1 MAEDGTC
8 RGRTLLVKPLIAI
21 VFLIGLFV
29 GVFLLVT
36 QYYTNVLFEGVEREY
51 RQGLINTVSVARNTI
66 EPILAKV
73 RSGTISPEEA
83 LRRIRPVVRAM
94 TYEDRNGKNYVFMSS
109 YRGIMLV
116 QPFEPDRELTDQW
129 DLRDVRG
136 TYIIR
141 ELARAAREHPKGS
154 FVRYYYYTLPTVHDV
169 QEKLAYV
176 VGLPEIES
184 YMGTGI
190 YMSSVLEDQRRIVAK
205 IRYVSIGLLVM
216 FLVPV
221 CIAAF
226 VVLNRNR
233 RLIEERESRAKAEES
248 LKASEAKYRSI
259 FENSVMGIFQ
269 SSPDGRV
276 LGGNPAFSRILGYA
290 APEEMVEALT
300 DVTRQLYVSPCERE
314 RFRNALAEQGHV
326 EGFETEFYRKDG
338 TKVWASVNARA
349 VRDADGNIAYYE
361 GTVEDI
367 TERKKSEEALRT
379 SQLQLSEAMDLASIV
394 YWEMDLPEEVFV
406 FNDPFYAFCGTTAE
420 REGGYRMTR
429 EEYAVRFVLPEDRP
443 LFHRTVEEN
452 RVLGGP
458 AGSPADSEHRIIRR
472 DGEVRNVLVRTRIVR
487 DDKGQV
493 VKIYGAIQDITE
505 RKLAERAL
513 VDSEEKYRNV
523 VENSL
528 IGFYIIKDGLFR
540 YVNRQFCE
548 IVGYGYDEIVDRL
561 GPLDIAHPD
570 DREMVAENIRKR
582 TAGEAE
588 RIEYDFRT
596 VRKDGRIV
604 NLRVIGATTIFQ
616 GERVPSGS
624 IIDVTREKTL
634 EGQLLH
640 SQKMEAVGTLAG
652 GIAHDFNNILTALVG
667 YADLLKMTTRD
678 ETLLAYVD
686 QILSASQKATDL
698 VRGLLAFSRQQ
709 AIIPKPVGM
718 NTIVKGTERLLRRLV
733 TEDIEVK
740 ISLAPEEIIITADTT
755 QIDQILFNLA
765 TNARDAMPGGGTLT
779 IETRAV
785 ELTEEFRHLHG
796 YGEPGRY
803 ALLCV
808 SDTGVGMDR
817 KTVERAFEPFFT
829 TKEVG
834 KGTGLGLSTVYG
846 IVKQHNG
853 YVSLYSEPGEGTTF
867 HIYLPTVTGAGR
879 EEEQAPLPVVEGGH
893 EIILIAEDNDMV
905 RDLIGQVLTR
915 HGYTT
920 IKAVDGAD
928 AVERFRKAG
937 NIDLLI
943 LDSVMPGM
951 NGRQV
956 YNEIQKLKPDVRVIF
971 TSGYTR
977 DIFLDKGIEDGDLNF
992 IQKPIMPDILL
1003 KKVRE
1008 VLRDGKDPL

>member
-1 MAEDGTC
+1 MAED
-8 RGRTLLVKPLIAI
+8 RTRRVTSSLIKPLIAI
-21 VFLIGLFV
+21 MVLACLFV
-29 GVFLLVT
+29 GGFLVVT
-36 QYYTNVLFEGVEREY
+36 QYYSDTLFESVEKEY
-51 RQGLINTVSVARNTI
+51 RQGLINTVSVARNII
-66 EPILAKV
+66 EPTLAKV
-73 RSGTISPEEA
+73 RSGEIGREEA

-109 YRGIMLV
+109 YDGIMLV
-116 QPFEPDRELTDQW
+116 QPYEPEREMTNQW

-141 ELARAAREHPKGS
+141 ELVRAAREHPEGS

-176 VGLPEIES
+176 VGLPEVGS
-184 YMGTGI
+184 YIGTGI
-190 YMSSVLEDQRRIVAK
+190 YMSTVLNDQRRIVTK
-205 IRYVSIGLLVM
+205 IRHVSIWLLIL

-221 CIAAF
+221 CVAAL
-226 VVLNRNR
+226 VILNRNR
-233 RLIEERESRAKAEES
+233 RLLDEKESRARAEKGLAE
-248 LKASEAKYRSI
+248 SEAKYRSI

-269 SSPDGRV
+269 SSPEGRV

-290 APEEMVEALT
+290 TPEEMVEALT
-300 DVTRQLYVSPCERE
+300 DVTRQLYVTPGDRA
-314 RFRNALAEQGHV
+314 RFRGALEQQGYV

-349 VRDADGNIAYYE
+349 VKDSDGNIAYYE
-361 GTVEDI
+361 GTVENI
-367 TERKKSEEALRT
+367 TERKRSEEALRT
-379 SQLQLSEAMDLASIV
+379 SRLQLSQAMDLASIV
-394 YWEMDLPEEVFV
+394 YWEVDLPEEIFV
-406 FNDPFYAFCGTTAE
+406 FNDPFYAFCGTTVE

-429 EEYAVRFVLPEDRP
+429 EEFAARFLPPEERP
-443 LFHRTVEEN
+443 LFHRMVEKNRAPEN
-452 RVLGGP
+452 AARL
-458 AGSPADSEHRIIRR
+458 PADFEHRIIRR
-472 DGEVRNVLVRTRIVR
+472 DGEVRNALARTRIVR
-487 DDKGQV
+487 GDTGEV
-493 VKIYGAIQDITE
+493 LKIYGAVQDVTD

-513 VDSEEKYRNV
+513 VESEEKYRNV

-528 IGFYIIKDGLFR
+528 IGFYIVQNGLFR

-548 IVGYGYDEIVDRL
+548 IVGYSYDEIVDRL
-561 GPLDIAHPD
+561 GPLDITHPG
-570 DREMVAENIRKR
+570 DRDMVAENIRKR

-596 VRKDGRIV
+596 VRKDGKVV
-604 NLRVIGATTIFQ
+604 NLRVIGATTLFQ

-634 EGQLLH
+634 EDQLLH

-667 YADLLKMTTRD
+667 YADLLRISMSD

-709 AIIPKPVGM
+709 AIILNPVGV
-718 NTIVKGTERLLRRLV
+718 NSIVRRTEKLLRRLV

-740 ISLAPEEIIITADTT
+740 ISLAPEEIVITADTT

-765 TNARDAMPGGGTLT
+765 TNARDAMPGGGTLS

-796 YGEPGRY
+796 YGQPGRY
-803 ALLCV
+803 ALLSV

-817 KTVERAFEPFFT
+817 KTGERAFEPFFT

-846 IVKQHNG
+846 IVKQHDG
-853 YVSLYSEPGEGTTF
+853 YISLYSEPGKGTTF
-867 HIYLPTVTGAGR
+867 QIYLPVAKGAGR
-879 EEEQAPLPVVEGGH
+879 EEEALPPVVEGGH
-893 EIILIAEDNDMV
+893 ETILVAEDNEMV
-905 RDLIGQVLTR
+905 RELICQVLAR
-915 HGYTT
+915 YGYTT
-920 IKAVDGAD
+920 VKAVDGAD
-928 AVERFRKAG
+928 AVSRFRKAG
-937 NIDLLI
+937 NVDLLI

-951 NGRQV
+951 NGRRV
-956 YNEIQKLKPDVRVIF
+956 YDEIQKLRPDIKVIF

-977 DIFLDKGIEDGDLNF
+977 DVFLDKGIGDGDFNF
-992 IQKPIMPDILL
+992 LQKPILPDVLL

-1008 VLRDGKDPL
+1008 VLGDNGNTG

>member
-1 MAEDGTC
+1 
-8 RGRTLLVKPLIAI
+8 
-21 VFLIGLFV
+21 
-29 GVFLLVT
+29 
-36 QYYTNVLFEGVEREY
+36 
-51 RQGLINTVSVARNTI
+51 
-66 EPILAKV
+66 
-73 RSGTISPEEA
+73 
-83 LRRIRPVVRAM
+83 
-94 TYEDRNGKNYVFMSS
+94 
-109 YRGIMLV
+109 
-116 QPFEPDRELTDQW
+116 
-129 DLRDVRG
+129 
-136 TYIIR
+136 
-141 ELARAAREHPKGS
+141 
-154 FVRYYYYTLPTVHDV
+154 
-169 QEKLAYV
+169 
-176 VGLPEIES
+176 
-184 YMGTGI
+184 
-190 YMSSVLEDQRRIVAK
+190 
-205 IRYVSIGLLVM
+205 
-216 FLVPV
+216 
-221 CIAAF
+221 
-226 VVLNRNR
+226 
-233 RLIEERESRAKAEES
+233 
-248 LKASEAKYRSI
+248 
-259 FENSVMGIFQ
+259 
-269 SSPDGRV
+269 
-276 LGGNPAFSRILGYA
+276 
-290 APEEMVEALT
+290 
-300 DVTRQLYVSPCERE
+300 
-314 RFRNALAEQGHV
+314 
-326 EGFETEFYRKDG
+326 
-338 TKVWASVNARA
+338 
-349 VRDADGNIAYYE
+349 
-361 GTVEDI
+361 
-367 TERKKSEEALRT
+367 
-379 SQLQLSEAMDLASIV
+379 
-394 YWEMDLPEEVFV
+394 
-406 FNDPFYAFCGTTAE
+406 
-420 REGGYRMTR
+420 MTR
-429 EEYAVRFVLPEDRP
+429 EEYAVRFLLPEDRP
-443 LFHRTVEEN
+443 FFHRTVEEN

-487 DDKGQV
+487 DDKSQV
-493 VKIYGAIQDITE
+493 VKIYGAIQDITD

-540 YVNRQFCE
+540 YANRQFCE

-561 GPLDIAHPD
+561 GPLDVTHPD

-596 VRKDGRIV
+596 VRRDGKVV
-604 NLRVIGATTIFQ
+604 NLRVIGATTIYQ

-709 AIIPKPVGM
+709 AIILKPVGM
-718 NTIVKGTERLLRRLV
+718 NTIVKRTERLLRRLV

-740 ISLAPEEIIITADTT
+740 ISLVPEDIIVTADTT

-765 TNARDAMPGGGTLT
+765 TNARDAMPGGGILT

-817 KTVERAFEPFFT
+817 KTLERAFEPFFT

-867 HIYLPTVTGAGR
+867 HIYLPAVTGAGR
-879 EEEQAPLPVVEGGH
+879 EEEQEPPPVAEGGH

-905 RDLIGQVLTR
+905 RELIGQVLTR

-920 IKAVDGAD
+920 IKAIDGAD
-928 AVERFRKAG
+928 AVEQFRKAG

-951 NGRQV
+951 NGRQA

-977 DIFLDKGIEDGDLNF
+977 DVFLDKGIEDGDLNF
-992 IQKPIMPDILL
+992 LQKPIIPDILL

-1008 VLRDGKDPL
+1008 VLRDGKDPP